1 MARVPPVEYEKLTPE
16 QQRVYKEVAGPRL
29 VFGGPFTVYI
39 RHPELADAMNK
50 VGDVL
55 RVLGKLDKRLLELMI
70 LVLAREW
77 NCDYQWVVHEDA
89 AVKAGL
95 SPEAVDAIR
104 KGKTPK
110 LVRED
115 EQVVYDVATE
125 ILRTKGLSQATYDR
139 ALAMLGEDVLLEL
152 VVNCGRYSQAAI
164 VVNCYE
170 VPTLGDK
177 HPMTETKVSGKGR

>member
-1 MARVPPVEYEKLTPE
+1 MARVPEVEYDKLTPE

-39 RHPELADAMNK
+39 RYPELADAMNK

-77 NCDYQWVVHEDA
+77 NCDYQWVVHEEA

-95 SPEAVDAIR
+95 SPEVVTAIL
-104 KGKTPK
+104 KGEAPK
-110 LVRED
+110 LRED

-125 ILRTKGLSQATYDR
+125 VLRTKRLSQPTYDR
-139 ALAMLGEDVLLEL
+139 ALAILGDDMLLEL

-177 HPMTETKVSGKGR
+177 HPMTEIMVKGR

>member
-1 MARVPPVEYEKLTPE
+1 MARVPEVVYEKLTPE

-55 RVLGKLDKRLLELMI
+55 RVLGKLEKRLIELLI
-70 LVLAREW
+70 LVAAREW
-77 NCDYQWVVHEDA
+77 NCDYQWVVHEA
-89 AVKAGL
+89 AALKAGL
-95 SPEAVDAIR
+95 SPEVVDAIR
-104 KGKTPK
+104 KGETPK
-110 LVRED
+110 LDRED

-125 ILRTKGLSQATYDR
+125 ILRTKRLSQAVYDR
-139 ALAMLGEDVLLEL
+139 ALALLGEDMLLEL

-177 HPMTETKVSGKGR
+177 HPMTETKLSGGL

>member
-1 MARVPPVEYEKLTPE
+1 MARVPEVVYEKLTTE

-50 VGDVL
+50 VGEVL
-55 RVLGKLDKRLLELMI
+55 RVLGKLDKRLIELLI
-70 LVLAREW
+70 LVAAREW
-77 NCDYQWVVHEDA
+77 NCDYQWVVHEA
-89 AVKAGL
+89 AALKAGL
-95 SPEAVDAIR
+95 SPEVVDAIR
-104 KGKTPK
+104 KGETPK
-110 LVRED
+110 LTRED

-125 ILRTKGLSQATYDR
+125 ILRTKRLSQATYDR
-139 ALAMLGEDVLLEL
+139 ALAMLGEDMLLEL

-177 HPMTETKVSGKGR
+177 HPMTETKVSGAR

>member
-1 MARVPPVEYEKLTPE
+1 MARVPEVVYEKLTPE

-50 VGDVL
+50 VGEAL
-55 RVLGKLDKRLLELMI
+55 RKLGKLNKRLTELLI
-70 LVLAREW
+70 LVVAREW
-77 NCDYQWVVHEDA
+77 NCDYQWVVHEEA

-95 SPEAVDAIR
+95 APEVVAAIL
-104 KGKTPK
+104 KGKAPK
-110 LVRED
+110 LSDD

-125 ILRTKGLSQATYDR
+125 ILRAKHLSQATYDR
-139 ALAMLGEDVLLEL
+139 ALAMLGEEVLLEV

-164 VVNCYE
+164 VVNCYD
-170 VPTLGDK
+170 VPTLGDR
-177 HPMTETKVSGKGR
+177 HPLTETKVSGKR

>member
-1 MARVPPVEYEKLTPE
+1 MARVPEVVYEKLTPE

-55 RVLGKLDKRLLELMI
+55 RVLGKLDKRLIELLI
-70 LVLAREW
+70 LVAAREW
-77 NCDYQWVVHEDA
+77 NCDYQWVVHEAA

-95 SPEAVDAIR
+95 SPETVEAIR
-104 KGKTPK
+104 KGETPK
-110 LVRED
+110 LTRED
-115 EQVVYDVATE
+115 EQVVYDVTTE
-125 ILRTKGLSQATYDR
+125 ILRTKRLSQATYDR
-139 ALAMLGEDVLLEL
+139 ALAMLGEDMLLEL
-152 VVNCGRYSQAAI
+152 IVNCGRYSQAAI

-177 HPMTETKVSGKGR
+177 HPMTETKVSGGR